1 MKTVFLDTLEA
12 FVATYS
18 FLQVNSDIRGNEFN
32 FFYFLKDFAVIS
44 LKVGNWVTRVRSIC
58 LTGLI

>member
-18 FLQVNSDIRGNEFN
+18 FLQVNCDIRGFN

-58 LTGLI
+58 LTGPI

>member
-18 FLQVNSDIRGNEFN
+18 FLQVNCDIRGNEFN
-32 FFYFLKDFAVIS
+32 LFYFLEDFA
-44 LKVGNWVTRVRSIC
+44 G
-58 LTGLI
+58 